1 MAVPP
6 QRFLVT
12 SEPLDLAPLLA
23 VVASPAHGAVVGF
36 LGLVRAAGEAGPV
49 VALDYEA
56 YPAMAERSMAAIAAE
71 LEARFGPLVLAA
83 HHRVGRL
90 AVGLPSLAL
99 AVGAPHRREAF
110 AAAEA
115 FVDRLKEIV
124 PIWKTDLAA
133 PPVAEE
139 EEDR

>member
-1 MAVPP
+1 MAASPP
-6 QRFLVT
+6 RFLVT
-12 SEPLDLAPLLA
+12 RDALDLAPLLA
-23 VVASPAHGAVVGF
+23 AVASPAHGAVVGF
-36 LGLVRAAGEAGPV
+36 LGVVRASGEGGPV
-49 VALDYEA
+49 VALDYDA

-71 LEARFGPLVLAA
+71 LEARFGPLALAA

-90 AVGLPSLAL
+90 AVGEPSLAL

-124 PIWKTDLAA
+124 PIWKMDLTARSED
-133 PPVAEE
+133 EE
-139 EEDR
+139 AR